1 MVFKVRIFEIIVKSN
16 SIIQIVFISG
26 FAYPV
31 ISRKLVE

>member
-1 MVFKVRIFEIIVKSN
+1 VVFKVRVFEIIVKSN
-16 SIIQIVFISG
+16 DIIQIVFIRG